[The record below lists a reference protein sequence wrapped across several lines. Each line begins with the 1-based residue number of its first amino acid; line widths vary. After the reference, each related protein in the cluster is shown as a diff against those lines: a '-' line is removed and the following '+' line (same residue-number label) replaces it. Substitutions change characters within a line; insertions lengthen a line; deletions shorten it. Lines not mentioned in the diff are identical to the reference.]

1 MIPYANLIRDVLN
14 YRIKIGAKQKARE
27 REKKLQQEN
36 GFNESLA
43 GGDSVVVVDSQ
54 DGLTDLATQQDQA
67 QNDQTQFPIFSRA
80 DVRNV
85 KIIRTTE

>member
-14 YRIKIGAKQKARE
+14 YRMKIGAKQKARE

-43 GGDSVVVVDSQ
+43 GGDSVVVVDS
-54 DGLTDLATQQDQA
+54 
-67 QNDQTQFPIFSRA
+67 
-80 DVRNV
+80 
-85 KIIRTTE
+85 